1 MKEENPMQPFQ
12 HILFAADFSENSH
25 EAFRV
30 ASSLSS
36 ETKTRMT
43 VLHVVEP
50 HWVAEEPFYFGQP
63 TVQFFNSGQ
72 DPNGLEALERRLIDE
87 YTPNHA
93 VDVSYV
99 LKEGEISSEIL
110 GLAEQKGSDLIVMGT
125 HGRTGLRWLL
135 AGSVAISVLRRAHCP
150 VLALHAAEVPRTTQ
164 NFKVVV
170 HPTDFSESSQ
180 AALSVARS
188 LARDLGSRLVLLH
201 VAPLEVYV
209 SGIIAS
215 EADVQV
221 YRETIEETRKRLDGP
236 DLKYPVETRMT
247 RGDASD
253 EIVRQAEELECGL
266 IVMGTHGRTGL
277 GKLLMGN
284 VAESVLPRAH
294 CPVLVVKVPQVVP
307 SPVSKRAA
315 KEAVTVF

>member
-1 MKEENPMQPFQ
+1 MQPFRN
-12 HILFAADFSENSH
+12 ILFAADFSENSH
-25 EAFRV
+25 EAFRI
-30 ASSLSS
+30 ACSLSS
-36 ETKTRMT
+36 ETKTRMS

-50 HWVAEEPFYFGQP
+50 HWVAEEPAYFGQP
-63 TVQFFNSGQ
+63 MIQFFDAGAQ
-72 DPNGLEALERRLIDE
+72 PNGLEAIKRRLIDH

-93 VDVSYV
+93 IDVTYAV
-99 LKEGEISSEIL
+99 REGEIPDEIL
-110 GLAEQKGSDLIVMGT
+110 KLAEQHGSDLIVMGM

-150 VLALHAAEVPRTTQ
+150 VLALHAAQVPRSNP
-164 NFKVVV
+164 NFDVIL

-180 AALSVARS
+180 AALEVARS

-209 SGIIAS
+209 SGMMAS
-215 EADVQV
+215 EIDVQID
-221 YRETIEETRKRLDGP
+221 RDALEETRKRLDGP
-236 DLKYPVETRMT
+236 DLKYSVETRLS

-253 EIVRQAEELECGL
+253 EIVRQAEELGCGL

-294 CPVLVVKVPQVVP
+294 CPVLVVKVPNVIPVP
-307 SPVSKRAA
+307 SAPRPARK
-315 KEAVTVF
+315 AVTVF

>member
-1 MKEENPMQPFQ
+1 MQPFRN
-12 HILFAADFSENSH
+12 ILFAADFSENSQ

-36 ETKTRMT
+36 ETKTRMS

-50 HWVAEEPFYFGQP
+50 HWVAEEPVYFGQP
-63 TVQFFNSGQ
+63 TVQYFDSGPE
-72 DPNGLEALERRLIDE
+72 PNGLEALKRRLIDQ

-93 VDVSYV
+93 IDVTYFV
-99 LKEGEISSEIL
+99 KEGEISSEIL
-110 GLAEQKGSDLIVMGT
+110 SLAEQTGSDLIVMGT

-150 VLALHAAEVPRTTQ
+150 VLALHAAQVPLSTQ
-164 NFKVVV
+164 DFNVIL

-180 AALSVARS
+180 AALRVARS

-209 SGIIAS
+209 SGMIAS
-215 EADVQV
+215 EPDVQV
-221 YRETIEETRKRLDGP
+221 YRETMEETRKRLDGP
-236 DLKYPVETRMT
+236 DLKYPVETRMS

-253 EIVRQAEELECGL
+253 EIVRQAEELGCGL

-294 CPVLVVKVPQVVP
+294 CPVLVVKIPQVVP
-307 SPVSKRAA
+307 IPVSSRPAQR
-315 KEAVTVF
+315 AVTVF

>member
-1 MKEENPMQPFQ
+1 MQPFRN
-12 HILFAADFSENSH
+12 ILFAADFSENSKA
-25 EAFRV
+25 AFRV

-36 ETKTRMT
+36 ENKTRMC

-50 HWVAEEPFYFGQP
+50 HWVAEEPVYFGQP
-63 TVQFFNSGQ
+63 TVQYFDSG
-72 DPNGLEALERRLIDE
+72 PKLNGLEDVKRRLIDQ
-87 YTPNHA
+87 YAPNHA
-93 VDVSYV
+93 IDITYSVS
-99 LKEGEISSEIL
+99 EGEISGEIL
-110 GLAEQKGSDLIVMGT
+110 DLAEQTSSDLIVMGT

-150 VLALHAAEVPRTTQ
+150 VLALHAAQVPRSSQ
-164 NFKVVV
+164 DFKVIL

-180 AALSVARS
+180 AAVQVARS

-209 SGIIAS
+209 SGMMAS
-215 EADVQV
+215 EIDVQV
-221 YRETIEETRKRLDGP
+221 YRETLEETRKRLDGP
-236 DLKYPVETRMT
+236 DLKFPVESRLS

-266 IVMGTHGRTGL
+266 IVMGTHGRTGI

-294 CPVLVVKVPQVVP
+294 CPVLVVKVPEKVTTSAHSRHP
-307 SPVSKRAA
+307 KRA
-315 KEAVTVF
+315 VSVY

>member
-1 MKEENPMQPFQ
+1 MQPFRN
-12 HILFAADFSENSH
+12 ILFAADFSENSQ

-36 ETKTRMT
+36 EKTTRMS

-50 HWVAEEPFYFGQP
+50 HWVAEEPVYFGQP
-63 TVQFFNSGQ
+63 TVQYSDSGPG
-72 DPNGLEALERRLIDE
+72 PNGPEALKRRLIDQ

-93 VDVSYV
+93 IDVTYFV
-99 LKEGEISSEIL
+99 KEGEISSEIL
-110 GLAEQKGSDLIVMGT
+110 GLAEQTGSDLIVMGM

-150 VLALHAAEVPRTTQ
+150 VLALHAAQVPLSTQ
-164 NFKVVV
+164 DFNVIL

-180 AALSVARS
+180 AALRVARS

-209 SGIIAS
+209 SGMIAS
-215 EADVQV
+215 EPDVQV
-221 YRETIEETRKRLDGP
+221 YRETMEETRKRLDGP
-236 DLKYPVETRMT
+236 DLKYPVETRMS

-253 EIVRQAEELECGL
+253 EIVRQAEELGCGL

-284 VAESVLPRAH
+284 VAESILPRAH
-294 CPVLVVKVPQVVP
+294 CPTLVVKVPQLVP
-307 SPVSKRAA
+307 IPASSRPAQR
-315 KEAVTVF
+315 AVTVF